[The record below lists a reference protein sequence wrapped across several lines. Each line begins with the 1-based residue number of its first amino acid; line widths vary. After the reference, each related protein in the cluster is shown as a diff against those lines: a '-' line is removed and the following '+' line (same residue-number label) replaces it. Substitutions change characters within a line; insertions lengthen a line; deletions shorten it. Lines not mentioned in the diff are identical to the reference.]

1 MWTLAQARSSLVS
14 RGAQHVPTLE
24 NGAPG
29 TAIVVHIHLTGLGV
43 LVDQVRHAV
52 AVKVGGPHYPPAA
65 CVEAT
70 TEAGPTNESGSTRA
84 AVIVHIHLIG
94 LRVLVDQIR
103 RDVAV
108 KVGSRLNLPVGGV
121 DATTEAGSL
130 AVHYAK
136 FKKHNKENPQKKQKR
151 RKTHESKKKNNRR
164 RRKKKTRP
172 TSAHA

>member
-52 AVKVGGPHYPPAA
+52 AVKVGSPHYLPAA

-70 TEAGPTNESGSTRA
+70 TEAGPTNESGLPRA
-84 AVIVHIHLIG
+84 
-94 LRVLVDQIR
+94 R
-103 RDVAV
+103 RNSPHSLDRSGCSGRPDPACRCR
-108 KVGSRLNLPVGGV
+108 KSRQPPSP
-121 DATTEAGSL
+121 ASW
-130 AVHYAK
+130 
-136 FKKHNKENPQKKQKR
+136 
-151 RKTHESKKKNNRR
+151 
-164 RRKKKTRP
+164 
-172 TSAHA
+172 

>member
-1 MWTLAQARSSLVS
+1 MWTLAQARSAWVS

-52 AVKVGGPHYPPAA
+52 AVKVGGPHYLPAA

-70 TEAGPTNESGSTRA
+70 TNESGSPGA

-103 RDVAV
+103 RAVAV
-108 KVGSRLNLPVGGV
+108 KVGSRLHLPVGGV
-121 DATTEAGSL
+121 DATTEAGPTD
-130 AVHYAK
+130 
-136 FKKHNKENPQKKQKR
+136 EGG
-151 RKTHESKKKNNRR
+151 
-164 RRKKKTRP
+164 RP
-172 TSAHA
+172 APP